1 MLMTF
6 ETKIIDGRSLASD
19 IQAALA
25 EKVTRM
31 NQPPRLMVIIV
42 GDDAA
47 SSVYVRNKAK
57 MATRV
62 GMESEVVELP
72 ATTTE
77 EELASLIRARC
88 AGIGQPTLHGLI
100 VQLPLPAHIRYS
112 KIKELIPADLDVD
125 GFHPLNAGRLGGPER
140 HHVPCTPKGIMRM
153 LEATQTPLPG
163 AKAVVVGTS
172 AIVGRP
178 VATLLSQAGATVTST
193 HKQTR
198 DLAAETRQADI
209 IVSAAGCPNLIRAAM
224 IKPGATLIDVGI
236 NRLANGRLVGD
247 VAFEECLG
255 VAGAITPVPG
265 GVGPM
270 TVACLLENTV
280 NTATMACY

>member
-1 MLMTF
+1 MTF

-19 IQAALA
+19 IQAELA
-25 EKVTRM
+25 EKITRM
-31 NQPPRLMVIIV
+31 NQPPRLLVIIV
-42 GDDAA
+42 GDDPA
-47 SSVYVRNKAK
+47 SSIYVRNKAR
-57 MATRV
+57 MAARI
-62 GMESEVVELP
+62 GMASEVVELP

-77 EELASLIRARC
+77 EELAALIKARS
-88 AGIGQPTLHGLI
+88 ARMLHGLI

-112 KIKELIPADLDVD
+112 KIMELIPVDLDVD

-153 LEATQTPLPG
+153 LEATQTSLVG

-178 VATLLSQAGATVTST
+178 VATLLSQAGATVTSA
-193 HKQTR
+193 HRQTR
-198 DLAAETRQADI
+198 DLPLETRQADI

-236 NRLANGRLVGD
+236 NRLPNGRLVGD
-247 VAFEECLG
+247 IAYEECLG
-255 VAGAITPVPG
+255 IAGAITPVPG

-280 NTATMACY
+280 DTASLTL